1 MTDNINEYDELIM
14 KYEELFHSTHHPSS
28 TEYKQKLAELEQL
41 ADPNVLLKKTII
53 DKLVELPCYKLEE
66 YLSFFGG
73 QAQTGD
79 ILKLPEPST
88 RKCRYGDKCY
98 RQGNLQH
105 MAEFTHPSTVPRHHI
120 HLLFEKLHEILKSKS
135 DDKCGAS
142 KRRKRKNTK
151 KRKNFRKKSKVR
163 KQYSKKKRKSR
174 NYRKGR
180 TKRGGNTKSLRR
192 WYGSGG
198 AAARSTP
205 NFNIGDSVTTSPHDF
220 SLGRELKMYGE
231 GVVVVNVGQN
241 GYIVRLLSGEVL
253 TVKSKFLTNEEG
265 KMPPIPGVVFQKN
278 ETVWIYFF
286 EPLPKQIIN
295 GKIIDIKFDDYREI
309 WTYKLD
315 TANSKMIPQDY
326 LKLV

>member
-53 DKLVELPCYKLEE
+53 DKLVELPCYKLQE

-88 RKCRYGDKCY
+88 RKCIYGDKCY

-120 HLLFEKLHEILKSKS
+120 HLLFEKLHEIIKSKS

-151 KRKNFRKKSKVR
+151 KRKNFRKTKKNKRNNTRKKIVR
-163 KQYSKKKRKSR
+163 HKRR
-174 NYRKGR
+174 LRK
-180 TKRGGNTKSLRR
+180 THRGGA
-192 WYGSGG
+192 G
-198 AAARSTP
+198 AAAGAPAAAPDGLYRTDLAPPPNYRGMRQGAAKESTLWQVLLSI
-205 NFNIGDSVTTSPHDF
+205 NEILHIARNTHAGHTVAPHPK
-220 SLGRELKMYGE
+220 SEWLRVGREAAIESQQAQQRNEALRQQRE
-231 GVVVVNVGQN
+231 G
-241 GYIVRLLSGEVL
+241 R
-253 TVKSKFLTNEEG
+253 
-265 KMPPIPGVVFQKN
+265 
-278 ETVWIYFF
+278 
-286 EPLPKQIIN
+286 
-295 GKIIDIKFDDYREI
+295 
-309 WTYKLD
+309 
-315 TANSKMIPQDY
+315 A
-326 LKLV
+326 